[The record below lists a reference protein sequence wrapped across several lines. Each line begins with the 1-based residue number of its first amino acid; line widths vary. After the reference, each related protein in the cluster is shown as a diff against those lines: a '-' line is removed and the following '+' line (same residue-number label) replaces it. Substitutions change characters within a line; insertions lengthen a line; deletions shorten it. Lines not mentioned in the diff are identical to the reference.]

1 MCDYT
6 KIPLPIFRQRN
17 FTLNIQ
23 AYLNVFKAMHTVLC
37 GIGIQVSHGI
47 LFCESKL
54 SKFGIPVTGQTFLA
68 SKGQIFLSSSHPI
81 FSHFDPPF
89 FHLFFSNFLSAH
101 LIIGSTFM
109 RLAEC
114 NLEIKR
120 VLFSPFISGYF
131 DFQGN

>member
-68 SKGQIFLSSSHPI
+68 SKGQIFLSSFHPI

-89 FHLFFSNFLSAH
+89 SISFSPNISPVFSFT
-101 LIIGSTFM
+101 GQPFM
-109 RLAEC
+109 RLTEC

-120 VLFSPFISGYF
+120 LLFSLFFSRTF
-131 DFQGN
+131 RLKES